1 MIVDFE
7 KLLILLKILRQ
18 KIGVDWATKMFH
30 LQRFF
35 SMEQAP
41 PQPDDGGDESFSG
54 VGGETD
60 STSAEG

>member
-1 MIVDFE
+1 M
-7 KLLILLKILRQ
+7 
-18 KIGVDWATKMFH
+18 MFH

-41 PQPDDGGDESFSG
+41 PPVDDGADECFYAT
-54 VGGETD
+54 GEPD

>member
-1 MIVDFE
+1 MKSRHISKIE
-7 KLLILLKILRQ
+7 WYLKQ
-18 KIGVDWATKMFH
+18 ASEMMFH

-41 PQPDDGGDESFSG
+41 PPVDDGADECFSAT
-54 VGGETD
+54 GEPD